1 MTLTTPVGGP
11 SPSPPGLTTQNS
23 RSRPGPPGPRKS
35 CSWLFLSLKMD
46 RMTVDMRMRKTMGAW
61 LAESPAPI
69 DVTIAILA
77 VNKTRRQTNCPYD
90 DNQNNQN
97 NQKREKKHSP
107 SLSMPAAFMALMTF
121 VVPSVSMVAPTSFVL
136 PPRETTMPV
145 VSFVMTLA
153 TSAASETLPRTTVRL
168 GSESGVPS
176 AAPPVPGGV
185 VIFEGSRA
193 RTVTL
198 APRLSAWT
206 THSEPVPPV
215 PPRTTTLLDSAGV
228 ALATII
234 DFEDRATRLE
244 PGAARART
252 DACTMLTREESAD
265 VSGADI
271 VMMID
276 RWTCYR

>member
-1 MTLTTPVGGP
+1 M
-11 SPSPPGLTTQNS
+11 
-23 RSRPGPPGPRKS
+23 
-35 CSWLFLSLKMD
+35 
-46 RMTVDMRMRKTMGAW
+46 
-61 LAESPAPI
+61 
-69 DVTIAILA
+69 
-77 VNKTRRQTNCPYD
+77 
-90 DNQNNQN
+90 
-97 NQKREKKHSP
+97 
-107 SLSMPAAFMALMTF
+107 
-121 VVPSVSMVAPTSFVL
+121 
-136 PPRETTMPV
+136 
-145 VSFVMTLA
+145 
-153 TSAASETLPRTTVRL
+153 
-168 GSESGVPS
+168 PS

-234 DFEDRATRLE
+234 EDRAMLTRLE

-265 VSGADI
+265 MESGADI